1 MVGAVAGG
9 AGADGRGP
17 ARHAHHTLQAPL
29 RRAGRAVSVEEAGRY
44 LETFKLYEH
53 KGADAIKGRVSNDYM
68 TQVRL
73 ALPSCAAWPG

>member
-1 MVGAVAGG
+1 M
-9 AGADGRGP
+9 
-17 ARHAHHTLQAPL
+17 